1 MRQPAKILYPQTAR
15 HLFDALSDKCPE
27 VYEALLTTQFIGR
40 RRETQAR
47 IRRRLSAVANSSD
60 QPMPPLR
67 RLLRL
72 LSPERRDVAIVI
84 AFAIGVGILM
94 LATPVAVQAL
104 VNTVSFGGLT
114 QPLVVLAILLFGF
127 LSLASTIRAL
137 KIYIVEVLQRRL
149 FVRVVTDLG
158 YRLPR
163 VHVSS
168 FDRNHGP
175 ELVNRFFDVLTV
187 QKVGATLLLDGV
199 GAVLQTT
206 IGLLILAFYH
216 PFLLAFDVVLVA
228 GIAFVLFVMGRG
240 AIRTAIVESKAKYAV
255 AASLE
260 EIARNPLSFKQ
271 IGGPELARGRA
282 DALAVDYV
290 NARRA
295 HYRVVFRQV
304 VTSLGLQVL
313 AATAL
318 LTLGGWLVIKGQLTL
333 GQLVASELI
342 VSIVLASFG
351 KLGQK
356 LESFYD
362 LLAAVD
368 KLGQLLDL
376 PLEREAGEQLELTD
390 AGASLKIIGVGF
402 AYDGERP
409 ALSDF
414 NLFAQP
420 GERIQVV
427 GGHSSGKSTLADLL
441 YGLRLPTKG
450 RIELDGVDL
459 REISLESL
467 RKHVAVVKEVE
478 IIDGTIEENVSMNRP
493 EVSSADVRAALDAIG
508 MLEEI
513 RTLPDGMDTRLNST
527 GAPLSSGQARRLM
540 LARAFA
546 GRPRL
551 LVLDDFVD
559 DLDID
564 ARNLAVQALMSPTN
578 GWTLILMTRH
588 DNFFEDAERSIRLG
602 RTGGRGAAVGLLPA
616 PEGANG

>member
-1 MRQPAKILYPQTAR
+1 MNETSTTNEHQPT
-15 HLFDALSDKCPE
+15 LSP
-27 VYEALLTTQFIGR
+27 I
-40 RRETQAR
+40 
-47 IRRRLSAVANSSD
+47 
-60 QPMPPLR
+60 R

-72 LSPERRDVAIVI
+72 LSQERRDIAIVI
-84 AFAIGVGILM
+84 AFAIGVGVLT

-104 VNTVSFGGLT
+104 VNIVSFGGMT
-114 QPLVVLAILLFGF
+114 QPLLVLALLLLGF
-127 LSLASTIRAL
+127 LSLAGTIRAF
-137 KIYIVEVLQRRL
+137 KAYVVEVLQRRL

-163 VHVSS
+163 VHVES

-199 GAVLQTT
+199 AVVLQTI

-260 EIARNPLSFKQ
+260 EIVRNPLSFKQ
-271 IGGPELARGRA
+271 VGGPQLAQRRA
-282 DALAVDYV
+282 DTLAVGYV
-290 NARRA
+290 QARRQ
-295 HYRVVFRQV
+295 HYRVVFRQIV
-304 VTSLGLQVL
+304 SSLALQAL

-318 LTLGGWLVIKGQLTL
+318 LTLGGWLVINGQLTL

-342 VSIVLASFG
+342 VSIVLASFA

-376 PLEREAGEQLELTD
+376 PLERDSGEQLELSTSGSELRLVD
-390 AGASLKIIGVGF
+390 IKF
-402 AYDGERP
+402 AYAGQRP
-409 ALSDF
+409 VLGDF
-414 NLFAQP
+414 NLRVNP
-420 GERIQVV
+420 GERVHVV
-427 GGHSSGKSTLADLL
+427 GGHGSGKSTLAELL
-441 YGLRLPTKG
+441 YGLRVPTGG

-459 REISLESL
+459 REISLVSL
-467 RKHVAVVKEVE
+467 RRQIAVVKGVE
-478 IIDGTIEENVSMNRP
+478 MIDGTIEENVSMGRP
-493 EVSSADVRAALDAIG
+493 EVGAADVRAALETIG
-508 MLEEI
+508 MLEEV
-513 RTLPDGMDTRLNST
+513 RELPDGMATVLNSS
-527 GAPLSSGQARRLM
+527 GAPLSSGQALRLM
-540 LARAFA
+540 LARAIA
-546 GRPRL
+546 GKPRL
-551 LVLDDFVD
+551 LVLDDVLD

-564 ARNLAVQALMSPTN
+564 ARREALRALVHPDN
-578 GWTLILMTRH
+578 GWTLIIMNRH
-588 DNFFEDAERSIRLG
+588 DDTSEEFQRTVRLSDNG
-602 RTGGRGAAVGLLPA
+602 FPSSVGGHLPMQDG
-616 PEGANG
+616 EVVS